1 MPALKI
7 TENKKT
13 IALVDRLSEINEV
26 LKALAEE
33 QSTIKADL
41 KALMVEMET
50 NVLGAGKYLLVI
62 NDKVRTDLN
71 KQGLKILLG
80 DKYEN
85 FLTKT
90 SYQTFEV
97 KKA

>member
-7 TENKKT
+7 TENKRT

-26 LKALAEE
+26 LKALAQE
-33 QSTIKADL
+33 QATIKTDL

-62 NDKVRTDLN
+62 NDKVRTDLD
-71 KQGLKILLG
+71 KAMVQKLLG
-80 DKYEN
+80 DKYADCIK
-85 FLTKT
+85 KT
-90 SYQTFEV
+90 DYQTFEV